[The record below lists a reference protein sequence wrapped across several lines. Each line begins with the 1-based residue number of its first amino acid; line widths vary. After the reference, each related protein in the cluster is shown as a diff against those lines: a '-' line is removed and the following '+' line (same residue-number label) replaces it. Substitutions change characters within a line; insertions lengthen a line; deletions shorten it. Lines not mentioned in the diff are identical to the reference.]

1 MVIPMVPIPLSK
13 TVSGCGDSS
22 DCVDIAVAR
31 DGLSIRASHCLVQR
45 ADRTGDE
52 LLYAARRVA
61 PWCGV
66 LLWVCC
72 GFVAG
77 AARAENP
84 RVEAAIDQALAF
96 LNKSDD
102 GRLGGKALIGLTFS
116 KHGEPAT
123 HPKIAAAI
131 RDIQAALEA
140 GPERF
145 TAGVYDTGV
154 CLMLL
159 VSVDPSR
166 YRFEIEGLVRSLH
179 LRQKSDGAWGYP
191 LENPDHGKTCDTSM
205 TQYAVLGLWE
215 AEDQAGVETPRVV
228 WERVARWLL
237 LTQDPNGGYGYQGK
251 VSPRLGRWENQEGV
265 RDSMTVAA
273 VGSLYIVKDR
283 VGMTQLK
290 KPLLDDTPEAMHPFE
305 APEERQERLKTS
317 LSPKHFGKAIANGN
331 RWIENEVD
339 VENITGYTHYCLYAL
354 ERFESLREADL
365 SNRELPEEKSERS
378 KWYNRG
384 VRYLLRTQKSDGSWE
399 SQCGVVP
406 DTCFGAL
413 FLMGSTR
420 KSLARSSLARFHADT
435 LIGGQGFPA
444 DHAVRLRDGQ
454 VVVQPLPGSLEEI
467 LKTVVDTTHPQRARA
482 IEALAD
488 AAEREAPESLV
499 AQAKVLRRLA
509 RQAEPEVR
517 RLAILCLGRS
527 ASVDECP
534 GLIQLLSDP
543 DVDIALAAATALAQI
558 SRKFET
564 LGFDRQATPRQKD
577 EAIRLWKAWFH
588 SLRPD
593 LDVDLMDVDLVDEK
607 RIDEKRIDE
616 KRIDEERP
624 GADKGP

>member
-1 MVIPMVPIPLSK
+1 MVPIQFWK
-13 TVSGCGDSS
+13 TAFASGNSS
-22 DCVDIAVAR
+22 DCVDFAVAR
-31 DGLSIRASHCLVQR
+31 TCPTGYPSRGRDIALAKFVQ
-45 ADRTGDE
+45 DV
-52 LLYAARRVA
+52 RRVA
-61 PWCGV
+61 FWCGI

-72 GFVAG
+72 GMG
-77 AARAENP
+77 ASEVLAENP

-96 LNKSDD
+96 LNKSED
-102 GRLGGKALIGLTFS
+102 GRLGGKALIGLAFS
-116 KHGEPAT
+116 KRGAPAT
-123 HPKIAAAI
+123 HPKIAATI
-131 RDIQAALEA
+131 RDIQTALEA

-145 TAGVYDTGV
+145 SAGVYDTGI
-154 CLMLL
+154 CLMFLA
-159 VSVDPSR
+159 SVDPSR

-191 LENPDHGKTCDTSM
+191 LENPDNGKTCDTSM

-215 AEDQAGVETPRVV
+215 AEDQAGVETPRIV

-237 LTQDPNGGYGYQGK
+237 LTQDPGGGYGYQGK
-251 VSPRLGRWENQEGV
+251 VSPRLGRWENQEGI

-290 KPLLDDTPEAMHPFE
+290 KPMLDDTPEAMHPFE
-305 APEERQERLKTS
+305 SPEERQERLKTS

-365 SNRELPEEKSERS
+365 ADRELPEEKSERS

-420 KSLARSSLARFHADT
+420 KTLAKSSLARFHADT

-444 DHAVRLRDGQ
+444 ENAVRLREGQ
-454 VVVQPLPGSLEEI
+454 IVVQPMSGTLEEI
-467 LKTVVDTTHPQRARA
+467 LGIVTDAANPQRARA
-482 IEALAD
+482 VEALAD
-488 AAEREAPESLV
+488 AARRESSESLA
-499 AQAKVLRRLA
+499 AQAKILRRLA
-509 RQAEPEVR
+509 RQGEPDVR
-517 RLAILCLGRS
+517 RLAIECLGRT

-534 GLIQLLSDP
+534 GLIRLLSDS
-543 DVDIALAAATALAQI
+543 DEDIALAAASALAHI
-558 SRKFET
+558 SRKFDT

-577 EAIRLWKAWFH
+577 EAIGRWMAWFH

-593 LDVDLMDVDLVDEK
+593 VDLDLMDVDTF
-607 RIDEKRIDE
+607 
-616 KRIDEERP
+616 P
-624 GADKGP
+624 